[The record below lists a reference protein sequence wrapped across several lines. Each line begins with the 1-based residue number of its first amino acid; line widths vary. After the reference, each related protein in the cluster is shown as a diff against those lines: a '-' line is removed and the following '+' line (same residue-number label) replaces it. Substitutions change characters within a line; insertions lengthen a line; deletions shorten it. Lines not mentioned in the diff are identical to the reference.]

1 VKTRFLGFLVAAVT
15 TVGSAA
21 WAQEPQV
28 PAYDQSMGQPPASM
42 PEPPPPPQYQE
53 AAPAPAYAPTVT
65 VASPAADGQWVYTN
79 QYGWVWMPYG
89 ANYTYVAGPGVAYSY
104 TYYPRFGWRWVSA
117 PWVIGY
123 GPSPFWGR
131 LGPSRFAWYGHPGFR
146 GYAHGGWSGRP
157 VFRSPVAHV
166 AWHGG
171 GFHGGGFH
179 GGGFHGGGHFGRHR

>member
-1 VKTRFLGFLVAAVT
+1 M
-15 TVGSAA
+15 
-21 WAQEPQV
+21 AQEGPE
-28 PAYDQSMGQPPASM
+28 YQPPSIPA
-42 PEPPPPPQYQE
+42 PPPPPQAAPADYYAA
-53 AAPAPAYAPTVT
+53 AAPAPAP
-65 VASPAADGQWVYTN
+65 SGQWVYTN